1 MSSTDMES
9 RNIQFDNGR
18 GALLSARLDL
28 PVDGDPIAFALFAHC
43 FTCSKDLKAIGN
55 ISRSLVSR
63 GIGVLRFDFT
73 GLGESE
79 GEFAETNFSG
89 NAEDIIAA
97 AEMLGRDYE
106 APSILIGHSLG
117 GAAVL
122 LAAGS
127 LSRVK
132 AVATIGAPFD
142 PQHVSHLFDEAVDEI
157 QGTGSA
163 NVTIAG
169 RPFKIER
176 HFLRDLSKQNPSRY
190 IGQLKRALA
199 VFHSPIDQI
208 VGIENASLIFEAAR
222 HPKSFISLDHA
233 DHLLTSEDDSTY
245 VGLVVAAWAGKY
257 IEGPAQQETKNLDP
271 GDNHVVARVG
281 EAGFRT
287 EILANGH
294 SLVADEPRSVGG
306 DNTGPTPYDLLV
318 AGLGACTA
326 MTLRMYADRKDW
338 DLTAVTVKLHHAK
351 VHAEDCDCDTK
362 ATGRIDKIDRS
373 IRLEGNLSEEQ
384 RSRLIEIAGRCPVH
398 RTLEEGTVAIKTE
411 QA

>member
-1 MSSTDMES
+1 MES
-9 RNIQFDNGR
+9 RSIQFDNGR
-18 GALLSARLDL
+18 GESLSARLDL

-55 ISRSLVSR
+55 ISQSLVSR

-79 GEFAETNFSG
+79 GDFAETNFSG
-89 NAEDIIAA
+89 NADDIVAA
-97 AEMLGRDYE
+97 AQMLGKDYAE
-106 APSILIGHSLG
+106 PAILIGHSLG

-122 LAAGS
+122 LAA
-127 LSRVK
+127 SRLPDVK

-142 PQHVSHLFDEAVDEI
+142 PQHVSHLFDEAVHEI
-157 QGTGSA
+157 KGTGSA

-169 RPFKIER
+169 RRFRIER
-176 HFLRDLSKQNPSRY
+176 QFLHDLSKQNPSRY
-190 IGQLKRALA
+190 IGNLKRALA

-233 DHLLTSEDDSTY
+233 DHLLSSQDDSSY

-257 IEGPAQQETKNLDP
+257 IDGPPQQEAKHLDP
-271 GDNHVVARVG
+271 SDNHVVARIG
-281 EAGFRT
+281 GAGFRT

-306 DNTGPTPYDLLV
+306 DNSGPTPYDLVV

-326 MTLRMYADRKDW
+326 MTLRMYADRKQW
-338 DLTAVTVKLHHAK
+338 DLKAVTVKLHHAK
-351 VHAEDCDCDTK
+351 VHAQDCDCDTN
-362 ATGRIDKIDRS
+362 ATGRIDKVDRL
-373 IRLEGNLSEEQ
+373 IRLEGDLSNEQ
-384 RSRLIEIAGRCPVH
+384 RSRLIEIAERCPVH
-398 RTLEEGTVAIKTE
+398 RTLEEGTVVVKTRE
-411 QA
+411 A

>member
-1 MSSTDMES
+1 MES
-9 RNIQFDNGR
+9 RRIQFDNGR
-18 GALLSARLDL
+18 GQLLSARLDL
-28 PVDGDPIAFALFAHC
+28 PVDGEPIAYALFAHC

-73 GLGESE
+73 GLGDSE
-79 GEFAETNFSG
+79 GEFSETNFSG

-97 AEMLGRDYE
+97 AEMLGRDFM
-106 APSILIGHSLG
+106 APAILIGHSLG

-122 LAAGS
+122 LAAGR
-127 LSRVK
+127 LPRVK

-157 QGTGSA
+157 KGTGSA

-169 RPFKIER
+169 RPFKIEKQ
-176 HFLRDLSKQNPSRY
+176 FLRDLSKQNPARY
-190 IGQLKRALA
+190 IRSLKRALA

-208 VGIENASLIFEAAR
+208 VGIENASLIFDAAR

-233 DHLLTSEDDSTY
+233 DHLLTSADDSSY
-245 VGLVVAAWAGKY
+245 VGSVVAAWATKY
-257 IEGPAQQETKNLDP
+257 IEGLPQQEVKHLDP
-271 GDNHVVARVG
+271 RDNHVVARIG
-281 EAGFRT
+281 DTGFRT
-287 EILANGH
+287 EVLANGH

-318 AGLGACTA
+318 ASLGACTA

-338 DLTAVTVKLHHAK
+338 DLRAVTVRLHHAK

-362 ATGRIDKIDRS
+362 AAGRIDKIKRL
-373 IRLEGNLSEEQ
+373 IRLEGNLSDEQ
-384 RSRLIEIAGRCPVH
+384 RSRLIEIAERCPVH
-398 RTLEEGTVAIKTE
+398 RTLEEGTVVVSTE
-411 QA
+411 ET